1 MKLLV
6 MSLLLAMLPAFQA
19 SPKKHKYTGPKCLS
33 AFCFDGGSRE
43 KLASTFGSLPKKEK
57 LYCYKTTDS
66 NAYIQYEVEDEY
78 KVDGRFVTIGEM
90 VITDFSNCNKETS
103 SLPRRLPQAAW
114 KTPEGIGLGSSE
126 QDVVRAYGNP
136 AARDPVTAASIAA
149 MMRAVDA
156 GKPKEVPADAGDTML
171 TYNSDF
177 ADLRLAWILLR
188 HGKVS
193 GIRLAD
199 IE

>member
-1 MKLLV
+1 
-6 MSLLLAMLPAFQA
+6 MLTAFQTSA
-19 SPKKHKYTGPKCLS
+19 KKHRYNGPKCLG
-33 AFCFDGGSRE
+33 AFCFDGGSRK

-57 LYCYKTTDS
+57 LYCYKTRGS
-66 NAYIQYEVEDEY
+66 KAYLQYQIEDEY
-78 KVDGRFVTIGEM
+78 KVHGRFVTIGEM
-90 VITDFSNCNKETS
+90 VITDFSNCDAETS
-103 SLPRRLPQAAW
+103 SLPRTLPQAAW

-136 AARDPVTAASIAA
+136 AARDPVTAASIATMKA
-149 MMRAVDA
+149 GGA
-156 GKPKEVPADAGDTML
+156 GKSKEVPADAGDTML

-177 ADLRLAWILLR
+177 AELRLAWILLR